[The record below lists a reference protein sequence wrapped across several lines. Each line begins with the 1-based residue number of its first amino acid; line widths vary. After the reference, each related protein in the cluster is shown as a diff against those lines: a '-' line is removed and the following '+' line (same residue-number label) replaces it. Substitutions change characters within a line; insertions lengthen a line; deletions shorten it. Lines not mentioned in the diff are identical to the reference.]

1 MRDHKS
7 LLAWK
12 VAHEVARAALRLCR
26 TRWKP
31 YGSALFE
38 QLQRSA
44 LSVQL
49 NIAEGHALRTPGR
62 FRYHL
67 GIAYASA
74 VETGEV
80 LELAMLEEILSTEE
94 AQAVLERC
102 RLSQYLLL
110 GLLRRYRP
118 PDRPRSHT

>member
-12 VAHEVARAALRLCR
+12 EAHEVARAALRLCR

-74 VETGEV
+74 VETGEL
-80 LELAMLEEILSTEE
+80 LELALIEEILPAEE

-102 RLSQYLLL
+102 RLSQYLIL
-110 GLLRRYRP
+110 GLLRRYRA
-118 PDRPRSHT
+118 PDRPLSPT